1 MFWSSITKHWPVPPY
16 TSPVPPSNNQCRP
29 LPTHPPL
36 LTQFL
41 QVPTS
46 SALVLTQCHQIRTGI
61 WKNINLHIF
70 IYLISSSFSTLQHIN
85 SHQGLSFNRA
95 TCHFGIHKMLL
106 MGSIDTVWQFSRL
119 SRNFQTCS
127 KTSHTQPKLSRLSGD
142 LPDSLEIFKI
152 VWKLWRLSGNF
163 PDWLEFFRLARL
175 LQMFCKLSR
184 WARTFQ
190 PGKNSPECLESFL
203 TV

>member
-1 MFWSSITKHWPVPPY
+1 MPCTDSVPPN
-16 TSPVPPSNNQCRP
+16 TNR
-29 LPTHPPL
+29 
-36 LTQFL
+36 
-41 QVPTS
+41 
-46 SALVLTQCHQIRTGI
+46 
-61 WKNINLHIF
+61 
-70 IYLISSSFSTLQHIN
+70 YLKEYQLAYLFSTWQHIN
-85 SHQGLSFNRA
+85 SHQGSSFTRA
-95 TCHFGIHKMLL
+95 TCHFCIHKIHL

-163 PDWLEFFRLARL
+163 PDWLEFSRLARL

-184 WARTFQ
+184 WATTFQ
-190 PGKNSPECLESFL
+190 PGKNSPECLESVF

>member
-70 IYLISSSFSTLQHIN
+70 SQLDNILIHIRGRV
-85 SHQGLSFNRA
+85 SPGLPVILA
-95 TCHFGIHKMLL
+95 YIKC
-106 MGSIDTVWQFSRL
+106 
-119 SRNFQTCS
+119 
-127 KTSHTQPKLSRLSGD
+127 
-142 LPDSLEIFKI
+142 FK
-152 VWKLWRLSGNF
+152 WEALTLSGNF
-163 PDWLEFFRLARL
+163 PDCPGIFKHVQKLPTFSQNFPDCLGTYQILWKFSRLSGNSEDC
-175 LQMFCKLSR
+175 ME
-184 WARTFQ
+184 TFQ
-190 PGKNSPECLESFL
+190 TG
-203 TV
+203 